1 MKSTRLL
8 SAILLLVP
16 CLGCSMSDALFT
28 VFGDHYSGG
37 GSTRAEKEY
46 DYNQRVN
53 AGGDYDSSYP

>member
-1 MKSTRLL
+1 
-8 SAILLLVP
+8 
-16 CLGCSMSDALFT
+16 MSDALFT